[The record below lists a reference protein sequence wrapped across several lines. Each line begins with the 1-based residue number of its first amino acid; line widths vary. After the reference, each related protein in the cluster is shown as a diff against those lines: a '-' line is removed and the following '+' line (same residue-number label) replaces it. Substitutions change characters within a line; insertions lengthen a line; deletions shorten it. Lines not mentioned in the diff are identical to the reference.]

1 MDILKYIVIVA
12 IGALASML
20 ANRGI
25 AVFNDGFRAVVP
37 QYYDKQISRK
47 ELATISFSISFGLV
61 IGFGLPTSI
70 GATII
75 LIHCLLLTTDI
86 IGTWCPDSK
95 SGLVMSG
102 VIGGVY
108 GLLLLVGLEFVVTL
122 FGYLPY
128 NFLSDLG
135 SVSGFMT
142 ITFAMFPALA
152 VAYQHGFGKGAAT
165 AVVTVVFWFLFRKFG
180 TFSIGEGS
188 SFTLNADGMA
198 MLVGVILMLVFAAN
212 VKSEG
217 GNANAQLTQV
227 FSGKLNRIRKNWV
240 LLALIGGLIACGTA
254 FGIVAGDPASL
265 AAVAEENW
273 SSATMIALAR
283 AIGFVP
289 LVFTT
294 SIVTGVYA
302 PAGCTF
308 VFVVGLM
315 LHKYPLAALVVGAGV
330 MIVELL
336 LINVFAKGMDR
347 FPGVKDMGEHI
358 RTSMTKVIEI
368 TLMVGAVIGA
378 EKTAAA
384 VGVTGIGAMFVIG
397 CVLLNR
403 RSKKPIVEMAIG
415 PVACI
420 LFGLLV
426 NVLLLLGIVAIPA
439 A

>member
-1 MDILKYIVIVA
+1 MDFLKYIVVIA

-25 AVFNDGFRAVVP
+25 AVFNDGFRAIVP
-37 QYYDKQISRK
+37 QYYDGQISRK
-47 ELATISFSISFGLV
+47 ELGAMSFAISFGLV

-70 GATII
+70 AATII

-95 SGLVMSG
+95 TGLIASG

-108 GLLLLVGLEFVVTL
+108 GLLLLVGLEFIVKV
-122 FGYLPY
+122 FGMLPY
-128 NFLSDLG
+128 NFLNDLG
-135 SVSGFMT
+135 SVSVYMT
-142 ITFAMFPALA
+142 IAFAIFPAVA
-152 VAYQHGFGKGAAT
+152 VAYQHGFGKGAIT
-165 AVVTVVFWFLFRKFG
+165 AVITVIAWFLFKKFG
-180 TFSIGEGS
+180 TFNIDATHK
-188 SFTLNADGMA
+188 FTLNADGMA
-198 MLVGVILMLVFAAN
+198 MLVGVIMMLIFAAQI
-212 VKSEG
+212 KGEG
-217 GNANAQLTQV
+217 ASNAALTKV
-227 FSGKLNRIRKNWV
+227 FSAKLERIRKNWF
-240 LLALIGGLIACGTA
+240 LLAIMGGLLAAGTSLS
-254 FGIVAGDPASL
+254 IVAGDPASL
-265 AAVAEENW
+265 AALGNGQNVEGG
-273 SSATMIALAR
+273 MIALAR

-308 VFVVGLM
+308 VFVVGMFLFGN
-315 LHKYPLAALVVGAGV
+315 PLVALLVGAGV

-336 LINVFAKGMDR
+336 LINVFANVMDKM
-347 FPGVKDMGEHI
+347 PGVKEMGEHI
-358 RTSMTKVIEI
+358 RTSMNKVIEI
-368 TLMVGAVIGA
+368 TLMVGAVVGA

-384 VGVTGIGAMFVIG
+384 VGLSGIGAMFVIA

-426 NVLLLLGIVAIPA
+426 NILLLLGLVALPA
-439 A
+439 

>member
-1 MDILKYIVIVA
+1 MDFLKYIVVIA

-25 AVFNDGFRAVVP
+25 AVFNDGFRAIVP
-37 QYYDKQISRK
+37 QYYDGQISRK
-47 ELATISFSISFGLV
+47 ELGAMSFAISFGLV

-70 GATII
+70 AATII

-95 SGLVMSG
+95 TGLIASG

-108 GLLLLVGLEFVVTL
+108 GLLLLVGLEFIVKV
-122 FGYLPY
+122 FGMLPY
-128 NFLSDLG
+128 NFLNDLG
-135 SVSGFMT
+135 SVSVYMT
-142 ITFAMFPALA
+142 IAFAIFPAVA
-152 VAYQHGFGKGAAT
+152 VAYQHGFGKGAIT
-165 AVVTVVFWFLFRKFG
+165 AVITVIAWFLFKKFG
-180 TFSIGEGS
+180 TFNIDATHK
-188 SFTLNADGMA
+188 FTLNADGMA
-198 MLVGVILMLVFAAN
+198 MLVGVIMMLIFAAQI
-212 VKSEG
+212 KGEG
-217 GNANAQLTQV
+217 ASNAALTKV
-227 FSGKLNRIRKNWV
+227 FSAKLERIRKNWF
-240 LLALIGGLIACGTA
+240 LLAIMGGLLAAGTSLS
-254 FGIVAGDPASL
+254 IVAGDPASL
-265 AAVAEENW
+265 AALGNGQNVEGG
-273 SSATMIALAR
+273 MIALAR

-308 VFVVGLM
+308 VFVVGMFLFGT
-315 LHKYPLAALVVGAGV
+315 PLVALLVGAAV

-336 LINVFAKGMDR
+336 LINVFANVMDKM
-347 FPGVKDMGEHI
+347 PGVKEMGEHI
-358 RTSMTKVIEI
+358 RTSMNKVIEI
-368 TLMVGAVIGA
+368 TLMVGAVVGA

-384 VGVTGIGAMFVIG
+384 VGLSGIGAMFVIG

-420 LFGLLV
+420 LFGLLA
-426 NVLLLLGIVAIPA
+426 NVLLLIGLVSLPA
-439 A
+439 

>member
-1 MDILKYIVIVA
+1 MDFLKYIVVIA

-25 AVFNDGFRAVVP
+25 AVFNDGFRAIVP
-37 QYYDKQISRK
+37 QYYDGQISRK
-47 ELATISFSISFGLV
+47 ELGAMSFAISFGLV

-70 GATII
+70 AATII

-95 SGLVMSG
+95 TGLIASG

-108 GLLLLVGLEFVVTL
+108 GLLLLVGLEFIVKV
-122 FGYLPY
+122 FGMLPY
-128 NFLSDLG
+128 NFLNDLG
-135 SVSGFMT
+135 SVSVYMT
-142 ITFAMFPALA
+142 IAFAIFPAVA
-152 VAYQHGFGKGAAT
+152 VAYQHGFGKGAIT
-165 AVVTVVFWFLFRKFG
+165 AVITVIAWFLFKKFG
-180 TFSIGEGS
+180 TFNIDATHK
-188 SFTLNADGMA
+188 FTLNADGMA
-198 MLVGVILMLVFAAN
+198 MLVGVIMMLIFAAQI
-212 VKSEG
+212 KGEG
-217 GNANAQLTQV
+217 ASNAALTKV
-227 FSGKLNRIRKNWV
+227 FSAKLERIRKNWF
-240 LLALIGGLIACGTA
+240 LLAIMGGLLAAGTSLS
-254 FGIVAGDPASL
+254 IVAGDPASL
-265 AAVAEENW
+265 AALGNGQNVEGG
-273 SSATMIALAR
+273 MIALAR

-308 VFVVGLM
+308 VFVVGMFLFGN
-315 LHKYPLAALVVGAGV
+315 PLVALLVGAAV

-336 LINVFAKGMDR
+336 LINVFANVMDKM
-347 FPGVKDMGEHI
+347 PGVKEMGEHI
-358 RTSMTKVIEI
+358 RTSMNKVIEI
-368 TLMVGAVIGA
+368 TLMVGAVVGA

-384 VGVTGIGAMFVIG
+384 VGLSGIGAMFVIG

-420 LFGLLV
+420 LFGLLA
-426 NVLLLLGIVAIPA
+426 NVLLLIGLVSLPA
-439 A
+439 

>member
-1 MDILKYIVIVA
+1 MGILKYIVVIA

-25 AVFNDGFRAVVP
+25 AVFNDGFRAIVP
-37 QYYDKQISRK
+37 QYYEKQISRK
-47 ELATISFSISFGLV
+47 ELATMSFAISFGLV

-70 GATII
+70 AATII

-95 SGLVMSG
+95 LGLLLSGI
-102 VIGGVY
+102 IGGVY
-108 GLLLLVGLEFVVTL
+108 GLLLLVGLEFIVTL

-135 SVSGFMT
+135 SVSVYMT
-142 ITFAMFPALA
+142 IAFAIFPALA
-152 VAYQHGFGKGAAT
+152 VAYQHGFNKGAIT
-165 AVVTVVFWFLFRKFG
+165 GIVTVVAWFLFKKFG
-180 TFSIGEGS
+180 TFPIGDRT
-188 SFTLNADGMA
+188 FTLNADGMA
-198 MLVGVILMLVFAAN
+198 MLVGVVMMLIFAARI
-212 VKSEG
+212 KGEG
-217 GNANAQLTQV
+217 NSNTALTQV
-227 FSGKLNRIRKNWV
+227 FSEKLGRIRKNWF
-240 LLALIGGLIACGTA
+240 LLAIMGGLIACGA
-254 FGIVAGDPASL
+254 SLGIVAGDPASL
-265 AAVAEENW
+265 AAVGEGSW
-273 SSATMIALAR
+273 SNAAMIALAR

-308 VFVVGLM
+308 VFVVGLL
-315 LHKYPLAALVVGAGV
+315 LHGNPVIALLLGAAV
-330 MIVELL
+330 MVLEML
-336 LINVFAKGMDR
+336 LINVFAKGMDKL
-347 FPGVKDMGEHI
+347 PGVKDMGEHI
-358 RTSMTKVIEI
+358 RTSMTKVIEL
-368 TLMVGAVIGA
+368 TLMIGAVVGA
-378 EKTAAA
+378 EKTAKA
-384 VGVTGIGAMFVIG
+384 VGLAGIGAMFVIA

-426 NVLLLLGIVAIPA
+426 NVLLLLGLVSLA

>member
-1 MDILKYIVIVA
+1 MDILKYIVVIA

-25 AVFNDGFRAVVP
+25 AVFNDGFRAIVP
-37 QYYDKQISRK
+37 QYYDGQISRK
-47 ELATISFSISFGLV
+47 ELGTMSFAISFGLV

-70 GATII
+70 AATII

-95 SGLVMSG
+95 VGLVASG

-108 GLLLLVGLEFVVTL
+108 GLLLLVGLEFIVKL

-128 NFLSDLG
+128 NFLNDLG
-135 SVSGFMT
+135 SVSVYMT
-142 ITFAMFPALA
+142 IAFAIFPAVA
-152 VAYQHGFGKGAAT
+152 VAYQHGFGKGT
-165 AVVTVVFWFLFRKFG
+165 ITGVVTVIAWFLLKKFG
-180 TFSIGEGS
+180 TFNIDASHK
-188 SFTLNADGMA
+188 FTLNADGMA
-198 MLVGVILMLVFAAN
+198 MLVGVIMMLVFASQ
-212 VKSEG
+212 VKGEG
-217 GNANAQLTQV
+217 ASNATLTKV
-227 FSGKLNRIRKNWV
+227 FSAKLERIRKNWF
-240 LLALIGGLIACGTA
+240 LLAIMGGLLAAGTA
-254 FGIVAGDPASL
+254 LGIVAGDPASL
-265 AAVAEENW
+265 AALGNEQNVECG
-273 SSATMIALAR
+273 MIALAR

-308 VFVVGLM
+308 VFVVGMFLY
-315 LHKYPLAALVVGAGV
+315 KNPIVALLVGAGV

-336 LINVFAKGMDR
+336 LINVFANVMDKM
-347 FPGVKDMGEHI
+347 PGVKDMGEHI
-358 RTSMTKVIEI
+358 RTSMNKVIEI
-368 TLMVGAVIGA
+368 TLMVGAVVGA

-384 VGVTGIGAMFVIG
+384 VGLSGIGAMFVIA

-420 LFGLLV
+420 LFGLLA
-426 NVLLLLGIVAIPA
+426 NVLLLVGLVSLPVA
-439 A
+439 

>member
-1 MDILKYIVIVA
+1 MDFLKYIVVIA

-25 AVFNDGFRAVVP
+25 AVFNDGFRAIVP
-37 QYYDKQISRK
+37 QYYDGQISRK
-47 ELATISFSISFGLV
+47 ELGAMSFAISFGLV

-70 GATII
+70 AATII

-95 SGLVMSG
+95 TGLIASG

-108 GLLLLVGLEFVVTL
+108 GLLLLVGLEFIVKL
-122 FGYLPY
+122 FGMLPY
-128 NFLSDLG
+128 NFLNDLG
-135 SVSGFMT
+135 SVSVYMT
-142 ITFAMFPALA
+142 IAFAIFPAVA
-152 VAYQHGFGKGAAT
+152 VAYQHGFGKGTIT
-165 AVVTVVFWFLFRKFG
+165 AVITVVAWFLFKKFG
-180 TFSIGEGS
+180 TFNIDATHK
-188 SFTLNADGMA
+188 FTLNADGMA
-198 MLVGVILMLVFAAN
+198 MLVGVIMMLVFAAQI
-212 VKSEG
+212 KGEG
-217 GNANAQLTQV
+217 ASNAALTKV
-227 FSGKLNRIRKNWV
+227 FSAKLERIRKNWF
-240 LLALIGGLIACGTA
+240 LLAIMGGLLAAGTSLS
-254 FGIVAGDPASL
+254 IVAGDPASL
-265 AAVAEENW
+265 AALGNGQNVEGG
-273 SSATMIALAR
+273 MIALAR

-308 VFVVGLM
+308 VFVVGMFLFGN
-315 LHKYPLAALVVGAGV
+315 PLVALLVGAAV

-336 LINVFAKGMDR
+336 LINVFANVMDKM
-347 FPGVKDMGEHI
+347 PGVKEMGEHI
-358 RTSMTKVIEI
+358 RTSMNKVIEI
-368 TLMVGAVIGA
+368 TLMVGAVVGA

-384 VGVTGIGAMFVIG
+384 VGLSGIGAMFVIG

-420 LFGLLV
+420 LFGLLA
-426 NVLLLLGIVAIPA
+426 NVLLLIGLVSLPA
-439 A
+439 

>member
-1 MDILKYIVIVA
+1 MGILKYIVIIA

-25 AVFNDGFRAVVP
+25 AVFNDGFRPIVP

-47 ELATISFSISFGLV
+47 ELAAISFSISFGLV

-70 GATII
+70 GASII

-86 IGTWCPDSK
+86 IGTACPDSK
-95 SGLVMSG
+95 MGLILSG

-108 GLLLLVGLEFVVTL
+108 GLLLLVGLEFIVTL
-122 FGYLPY
+122 FSLLPY

-135 SVSGFMT
+135 AVSSYMT
-142 ITFAMFPALA
+142 IAFAVFPALA
-152 VAYQHGFGKGAAT
+152 VAYQHGFGKGAIT
-165 AVVTVVFWFLFRKFG
+165 GVVTVVAWFLLKKFG
-180 TFSIGEGS
+180 TFPIGDRT
-188 SFTLNADGMA
+188 FTLNADGMA
-198 MLVGVILMLVFAAN
+198 MLVGVIMMLVYAAQ
-212 VKSEG
+212 VKGEG
-217 GNANAQLTQV
+217 NSNATLTSV
-227 FSGKLNRIRKNWV
+227 FSGMLERIRKNWF
-240 LLALIGGLIACGTA
+240 LLAIMGGLIAAGTSL
-254 FGIVAGDPASL
+254 GIVAGDPGSL
-265 AAVAEENW
+265 AAVAESNW

-283 AIGFVP
+283 AIGFIP

-308 VFVVGLM
+308 VFVVGLA
-315 LHKYPLAALVVGAGV
+315 LHGNPIVALIAGAAV
-330 MIVELL
+330 MVVELL
-336 LINVFAKGMDR
+336 LINVFAKGMDK
-347 FPGVKDMGEHI
+347 FPGVKEMGEHI
-358 RTSMTKVIEI
+358 RTSMTKVIEL
-368 TLMVGAVIGA
+368 TLIVGAVVGS
-378 EKTAAA
+378 EKIAAA
-384 VGVTGIGAMFVIG
+384 VGLSGIGAMFTIA

-426 NVLLLLGIVAIPA
+426 NVLLVIGLVALPA
-439 A
+439 

>member
-1 MDILKYIVIVA
+1 MDFLKYIVVIA

-25 AVFNDGFRAVVP
+25 AVFNDGFRAIVP
-37 QYYDKQISRK
+37 QYYDGQISRK
-47 ELATISFSISFGLV
+47 ELGAMSFAISFGLV

-70 GATII
+70 AATII

-95 SGLVMSG
+95 LGLIASG

-108 GLLLLVGLEFVVTL
+108 GLLLLVGLEFIVKL
-122 FGYLPY
+122 FGLLPY
-128 NFLSDLG
+128 NFLNDLG
-135 SVSGFMT
+135 SVSVYMT
-142 ITFAMFPALA
+142 IAFAIFPAVA
-152 VAYQHGFGKGAAT
+152 VAYQHGFGKGAIT
-165 AVVTVVFWFLFRKFG
+165 AVITVIAWFLFKKFG
-180 TFSIGEGS
+180 TFNIDATHK
-188 SFTLNADGMA
+188 FTLNADGMA
-198 MLVGVILMLVFAAN
+198 MLVGVIMMLIFAAQI
-212 VKSEG
+212 KGEG
-217 GNANAQLTQV
+217 ASNAALTKV
-227 FSGKLNRIRKNWV
+227 FSAKLERIRKNWF
-240 LLALIGGLIACGTA
+240 LLAIMGGLLAAGTSLS
-254 FGIVAGDPASL
+254 IVAGDPASL
-265 AAVAEENW
+265 AALGNGQNVEGG
-273 SSATMIALAR
+273 MIALAR

-308 VFVVGLM
+308 VFVVGMFLFGN
-315 LHKYPLAALVVGAGV
+315 PLVALLVGAGV

-336 LINVFAKGMDR
+336 LINVFANVMDKM
-347 FPGVKDMGEHI
+347 PGVKDMGEHI
-358 RTSMTKVIEI
+358 RTSMNKVIEI
-368 TLMVGAVIGA
+368 TLMVGAVVGA

-384 VGVTGIGAMFVIG
+384 VGLSGIGAMFVIG

-420 LFGLLV
+420 LFGLLA
-426 NVLLLLGIVAIPA
+426 NVLLLIGLVSLPA
-439 A
+439 

>member
-1 MDILKYIVIVA
+1 MDFLKYIVVIA

-25 AVFNDGFRAVVP
+25 AVFNDGFRAIVP
-37 QYYDKQISRK
+37 QYYDGQISRK
-47 ELATISFSISFGLV
+47 ELGAMSFAISFGLV

-70 GATII
+70 AATII

-95 SGLVMSG
+95 TGLIASG

-108 GLLLLVGLEFVVTL
+108 GLLLLVGLEFIVKV
-122 FGYLPY
+122 FGMLPY
-128 NFLSDLG
+128 NFLNDLG
-135 SVSGFMT
+135 SVSVYMT
-142 ITFAMFPALA
+142 IAFAIFPAVA
-152 VAYQHGFGKGAAT
+152 VAYQHGFGKGAIT
-165 AVVTVVFWFLFRKFG
+165 AVITVIAWFLFKKFG
-180 TFSIGEGS
+180 TFNIDATHK
-188 SFTLNADGMA
+188 FTLNADGMA
-198 MLVGVILMLVFAAN
+198 MLVGVIMMLIFAAQI
-212 VKSEG
+212 KGEG
-217 GNANAQLTQV
+217 ASNAALTKV
-227 FSGKLNRIRKNWV
+227 FSAKLERIRKNWF
-240 LLALIGGLIACGTA
+240 LLAIMGGLLAAGTSLS
-254 FGIVAGDPASL
+254 IVAGDPASL
-265 AAVAEENW
+265 AALGNGQNVEGG
-273 SSATMIALAR
+273 MIALAR

-308 VFVVGLM
+308 VFVVGMFLFGN
-315 LHKYPLAALVVGAGV
+315 PLVALLVGAGV

-336 LINVFAKGMDR
+336 LINVFANVMDKM
-347 FPGVKDMGEHI
+347 PGVKEMGEHI
-358 RTSMTKVIEI
+358 RTSMNKVIEI
-368 TLMVGAVIGA
+368 TLMVGAVVGA

-384 VGVTGIGAMFVIG
+384 VGLSGIGAMFVIG

-420 LFGLLV
+420 LFGLLA
-426 NVLLLLGIVAIPA
+426 NVLLLIGLVSLPA
-439 A
+439 

>member
-1 MDILKYIVIVA
+1 MDFLKYIVIVA
-12 IGALASML
+12 IGALAAML
-20 ANRGI
+20 SNRGI
-25 AVFNDGFRAVVP
+25 AVFNDGFRPVVS

-95 SGLVMSG
+95 LGLILSG
-102 VIGGVY
+102 VIGGLY
-108 GLLLLVGLEFVVTL
+108 GLLLLVGLEFIVKL

-128 NFLSDLG
+128 NFLNDLG
-135 SVSGFMT
+135 AVSGYMT
-142 ITFAMFPALA
+142 IAFAIFPALT
-152 VAYQHGFGKGAAT
+152 VAYQHGFGKGAIT
-165 AVVTVVFWFLFRKFG
+165 AVLTVLAWFLFKRFG
-180 TFSIGEGS
+180 TFHIGADRT
-188 SFTLNADGMA
+188 FTLNADGMA
-198 MLVGVILMLVFAAN
+198 MLVGVIMMLVFAAL
-212 VKSEG
+212 VKGQG
-217 GNANAQLTQV
+217 GNANAQLTEV
-227 FSGKLNRIRKNWV
+227 FSGKLSRIRKNW
-240 LLALIGGLIACGTA
+240 LFLAIIGGLIACGTSL
-254 FGIVAGDPASL
+254 GIVAGDPGSL
-265 AAVAEENW
+265 AAVAEGDW
-273 SSATMIALAR
+273 STAGMIALAR
-283 AIGFVP
+283 AIGFIP

-308 VFVVGLM
+308 VFVIGLF
-315 LHKYPLAALVVGAGV
+315 LHGNPLVALIVGAVV
-330 MIVELL
+330 MVVELL

-368 TLMVGAVIGA
+368 TLMVGAVVGA
-378 EKTAAA
+378 EKTASA
-384 VGVTGIGAMFVIG
+384 VGMAGVGAMFVIG

-420 LFGLLV
+420 LFGLLI
-426 NVLLLLGIVAIPA
+426 NLLLLVGLVSLPA
-439 A
+439 

>member
-1 MDILKYIVIVA
+1 MGILKYIVIIA

-25 AVFNDGFRAVVP
+25 AVFNDGFRPIVP

-47 ELATISFSISFGLV
+47 ELAAISFSISFGLV

-70 GATII
+70 GASII

-86 IGTWCPDSK
+86 IGTACPDSK
-95 SGLVMSG
+95 MGLILSG

-108 GLLLLVGLEFVVTL
+108 GLLLLVGLEFIVTL
-122 FGYLPY
+122 FGLLPY

-135 SVSGFMT
+135 AVSSYMT
-142 ITFAMFPALA
+142 IAFAVFPALA
-152 VAYQHGFGKGAAT
+152 VAYQHGFGKGAIT
-165 AVVTVVFWFLFRKFG
+165 GVVTVVAWFLLKKFG
-180 TFSIGEGS
+180 TFPIGDRT
-188 SFTLNADGMA
+188 FTLNADGMA
-198 MLVGVILMLVFAAN
+198 MLVGVIMMLVYAAQ
-212 VKSEG
+212 VKG
-217 GNANAQLTQV
+217 DGNSNATLTSV
-227 FSGKLNRIRKNWV
+227 FSGMLERIRKNWF
-240 LLALIGGLIACGTA
+240 LLAIMGGLIAAGTSL
-254 FGIVAGDPASL
+254 GIVAGDPGSL
-265 AAVAEENW
+265 AAVAESNW

-283 AIGFVP
+283 AIGFIP

-308 VFVVGLM
+308 VFVVGLA
-315 LHKYPLAALVVGAGV
+315 LHGNPIVALIAGAAV
-330 MIVELL
+330 MVVELL
-336 LINVFAKGMDR
+336 LINVFAKGMDK
-347 FPGVKDMGEHI
+347 FPGVKEMGEHI
-358 RTSMTKVIEI
+358 RTSMTKVIEL
-368 TLMVGAVIGA
+368 TLIVGAVVGS
-378 EKTAAA
+378 EKIAAA
-384 VGVTGIGAMFVIG
+384 VGLSGIGAMFTIA

-426 NVLLLLGIVAIPA
+426 NVLLVIGLVALPA
-439 A
+439 

>member
-1 MDILKYIVIVA
+1 MEFLKYIVVIA

-25 AVFNDGFRAVVP
+25 AVFNDGFRAIVP

-47 ELATISFSISFGLV
+47 ELATMSFAISFGLV

-70 GATII
+70 AATII

-95 SGLVMSG
+95 LGLILSG
-102 VIGGVY
+102 VIGGLY
-108 GLLLLVGLEFVVTL
+108 GLLLLIGLEFIVKL

-135 SVSGFMT
+135 SVSVYMT
-142 ITFAMFPALA
+142 IAFAIFPAVA
-152 VAYQHGFGKGAAT
+152 VAYQHGFNKGAIT
-165 AVVTVVFWFLFRKFG
+165 GIITVLAWFLIKKFG
-180 TFSIGEGS
+180 TFPIGDRT
-188 SFTLNADGMA
+188 FTLNADGMA
-198 MLVGVILMLVFAAN
+198 MLVGVVMMLVFAAQ
-212 VKSEG
+212 VKGEG
-217 GNANAQLTQV
+217 NSNAALTQV
-227 FSGKLNRIRKNWV
+227 FSEKLGRIRKNWI
-240 LLALIGGLIACGTA
+240 LLAVMGGLIAAGTSL
-254 FGIVAGDPASL
+254 GIVAGDPASL
-265 AAVAEENW
+265 AAVGQGDW
-273 SSATMIALAR
+273 SSAAMIALAR
-283 AIGFVP
+283 AIGFIP

-308 VFVVGLM
+308 VFVVGLL
-315 LHKYPLAALVVGAGV
+315 LHGNPIVALLVGAAI

-336 LINVFAKGMDR
+336 LINVFAKGMDKL
-347 FPGVKDMGEHI
+347 PGVKDMGEHI
-358 RTSMTKVIEI
+358 RTSMTKVIEL
-368 TLMVGAVIGA
+368 TLIIGAVVGA
-378 EKTAAA
+378 EKIAAA
-384 VGVTGIGAMFVIG
+384 VKLSGVGAMFVIA
-397 CVLLNR
+397 CILLNR

-426 NVLLLLGIVAIPA
+426 NLLLLVRLVALPA
-439 A
+439 

>member
-95 SGLVMSG
+95 RGLVMSG

-108 GLLLLVGLEFVVTL
+108 GLLLLIGLEFVVTL
-122 FGYLPY
+122 FSYLPY
-128 NFLSDLG
+128 NFLNDLG

-142 ITFAMFPALA
+142 IAFAMFPALA

-198 MLVGVILMLVFAAN
+198 MLVGVIMMLAFAAN
-212 VKSEG
+212 VKGEG
-217 GNANAQLTQV
+217 GSANAQLTQV
-227 FSGKLNRIRKNWV
+227 FSDKLNRIRQNWI
-240 LLALIGGLIACGTA
+240 LLALIGGLIACGTS

-315 LHKYPLAALVVGAGV
+315 LHKYPLVALIVGAGV

-368 TLMVGAVIGA
+368 TLMVGAVVGA

-426 NVLLLLGIVAIPA
+426 NVLLLLGIVALPA

>member
-1 MDILKYIVIVA
+1 MDILKYIVVIA

-25 AVFNDGFRAVVP
+25 AVFNDGFRAIVP
-37 QYYDKQISRK
+37 QYYDGQISRK
-47 ELATISFSISFGLV
+47 ELGTMSFAISFGLV

-70 GATII
+70 AATII

-95 SGLVMSG
+95 VGLIASG

-108 GLLLLVGLEFVVTL
+108 GLLLLVGLEFIVKL
-122 FGYLPY
+122 FGLLPY
-128 NFLSDLG
+128 NFLNDLG
-135 SVSGFMT
+135 SVSVYMT
-142 ITFAMFPALA
+142 IAFAIFPAVA
-152 VAYQHGFGKGAAT
+152 VAYQHGFGKGAIT
-165 AVVTVVFWFLFRKFG
+165 GVITVVAWFLFKKFG
-180 TFSIGEGS
+180 TFNIDATHK
-188 SFTLNADGMA
+188 FTLNADGMA
-198 MLVGVILMLVFAAN
+198 MLVGVIMMLVFAAQI
-212 VKSEG
+212 KGEG
-217 GNANAQLTQV
+217 ASNATLTKV
-227 FSGKLNRIRKNWV
+227 FSAKLERIRKNWF
-240 LLALIGGLIACGTA
+240 LLAIMGGLLAAGTSLA
-254 FGIVAGDPASL
+254 IVAGDPASL
-265 AAVAEENW
+265 AALGNGQNVEGG
-273 SSATMIALAR
+273 MIALAR

-308 VFVVGLM
+308 VFVVGMFLFGN
-315 LHKYPLAALVVGAGV
+315 PLVALLVGAGV

-336 LINVFAKGMDR
+336 LINVFANVMDKM
-347 FPGVKDMGEHI
+347 PGVKDMGEHI
-358 RTSMTKVIEI
+358 RTSMNKVIEI
-368 TLMVGAVIGA
+368 TLMVGAVVGA

-384 VGVTGIGAMFVIG
+384 VGLSGIGAMFVIA

-426 NVLLLLGIVAIPA
+426 NVLLVIGLVALPVA
-439 A
+439 

>member
-1 MDILKYIVIVA
+1 MAILKYIVIIA

-25 AVFNDGFRAVVP
+25 AVFNDGFRAIVP

-47 ELATISFSISFGLV
+47 ELAAISFSISFGLV

-70 GATII
+70 GAAII

-86 IGTWCPDSK
+86 IGVSCPDSK
-95 SGLVMSG
+95 LGLILSG

-108 GLLLLVGLEFVVTL
+108 GLLLLVGLEFIVKL
-122 FGYLPY
+122 FGLLPY
-128 NFLSDLG
+128 NFLNDLG
-135 SVSGFMT
+135 SVSVYMT
-142 ITFAMFPALA
+142 IAFAIFPAVA
-152 VAYQHGFGKGAAT
+152 VAYQHGFGKGT
-165 AVVTVVFWFLFRKFG
+165 ITGVITVIAWFLFKKFG
-180 TFSIGEGS
+180 TFPIGDRT
-188 SFTLNADGMA
+188 FTLNADGMA
-198 MLVGVILMLVFAAN
+198 MLVGVIMMLVYAAQI
-212 VKSEG
+212 KGEG
-217 GNANAQLTQV
+217 ASNAALTKV
-227 FSGKLNRIRKNWV
+227 FSAKLERIRKNWF
-240 LLALIGGLIACGTA
+240 LLAIMGGLLAAGTSLA
-254 FGIVAGDPASL
+254 IVAGDPASL
-265 AAVAEENW
+265 AALGNGQAAEGG
-273 SSATMIALAR
+273 MIALAR

-308 VFVVGLM
+308 VFVVGMFL
-315 LHKYPLAALVVGAGV
+315 YQNPIVALIVGAAV

-336 LINVFAKGMDR
+336 LINVFANVMDKM
-347 FPGVKDMGEHI
+347 PGVKEMGEHI
-358 RTSMTKVIEI
+358 RTSMNKVIEI
-368 TLMVGAVIGA
+368 TLMVGAVVGA

-384 VGVTGIGAMFVIG
+384 VGLSGIGAMFVIG

-420 LFGLLV
+420 LFGLLA
-426 NVLLLLGIVAIPA
+426 NVLLLIGLVSLPA
-439 A
+439 